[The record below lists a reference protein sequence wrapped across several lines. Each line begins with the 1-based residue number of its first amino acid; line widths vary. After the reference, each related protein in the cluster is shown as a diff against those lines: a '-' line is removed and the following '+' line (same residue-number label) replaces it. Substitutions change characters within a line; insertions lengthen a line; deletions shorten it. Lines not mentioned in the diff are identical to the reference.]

1 MSRPLPEAATELS
14 TAPGLATARPQRVL
28 LAGFGDL
35 ASRLAPLLLARGDE
49 VFGLRRSAVPLPA
62 GVVPLRAD
70 LLAPGDLGGLPD
82 ALDAVVCTLTP
93 ATRDEAGYRA
103 IYIEAPLNLLSA
115 LGSSA
120 PRWLFASS
128 TAVYGGDDGRLI
140 DDDTAPEPDAFNGRV
155 LLAAERS
162 LADRVPDALALRFS
176 GIYGPGRRMLLRRA
190 QTATVSRP
198 HWSNRI
204 HVDDAAAA
212 LAFCLQRPD
221 LRGALIVSDGCPSRE
236 DEVFA
241 WLAERLGRPL
251 PTCAGGPESGRRI
264 FPKRLSEAGFSPRFP
279 DFRLG
284 YSSLLQ
290 ETE

>member
-1 MSRPLPEAATELS
+1 LPEAA
-14 TAPGLATARPQRVL
+14 ADWLAATDPASAQPQRVL
-28 LAGFGDL
+28 LAGCGDL
-35 ASRLAPLLLARGDE
+35 GSRLAPLMLARGHE
-49 VFGLRRSAVPLPA
+49 VFGLRRSAAPLPA
-62 GVVPLRAD
+62 GVVPVRAD
-70 LLAPGDLGGLPD
+70 LLAPDSLGGLPD

-93 ATRDEAGYRA
+93 SSRDEAGYRA
-103 IYIEAPLNLLSA
+103 VYIEAPLNLLRA
-115 LGSSA
+115 LGSSS

-140 DDDTAPEPDAFNGRV
+140 DDDTPAEPDAFNGRI
-155 LLAAERS
+155 LLQAELS

-190 QTATVSRP
+190 QTETVSRP

-204 HVDDAAAA
+204 HADDAAAA
-212 LAFCLQRPD
+212 LAFCLHRPD
-221 LRGALIVSDGCPSRE
+221 LKGALIVSDGCPTRE
-236 DEVFA
+236 DALMA
-241 WLAERLGRPL
+241 WLSQRLGRPA
-251 PTCAGGPESGRRI
+251 PTCVGGPESGRRI
-264 FPKRLSEAGFSPRFP
+264 FPKRLHEAGFSPRFP